1 MMNELKLSNL
11 LTPKNI
17 LLDVKEKEKDAL
29 LAKIIKTFSEVNNIA
44 DPEAL
49 AREVTE
55 REALGN
61 TGIGRG
67 IGFPHAKS
75 SQVEEISVLL
85 ARPARPIEYGA
96 LDGLPV
102 NLVILIIAPD
112 SGDNNQYLHAMARIS
127 RLLGKSEVR
136 EKRAQV
142 KTPQEA
148 IDTIAAFEN

>member
-55 REALGN
+55 REAL
-61 TGIGRG
+61 
-67 IGFPHAKS
+67 A
-75 SQVEEISVLL
+75 SVF
-85 ARPARPIEYGA
+85 RTPSPARSTRSPSFW
-96 LDGLPV
+96 PV
-102 NLVILIIAPD
+102 PPAP
-112 SGDNNQYLHAMARIS
+112 SNTAR
-127 RLLGKSEVR
+127 L
-136 EKRAQV
+136 
-142 KTPQEA
+142 T
-148 IDTIAAFEN
+148 AFRSIW

>member
-102 NLVILIIAPD
+102 NLVILIAPD

-136 EKRAQV
+136 EKLAQV

>member
-1 MMNELKLSNL
+1 MNDMRLSSL
-11 LTPKNI
+11 LTPERI
-17 LLDVKEKEKDAL
+17 LLDVKEKDKDAL
-29 LAKIIKTFSEVNNIA
+29 ISRIVKTFSEVNQIR

-49 AREVTE
+49 EREVTE

-75 SQVEEISVLL
+75 SQVDEISVML
-85 ARPARPIEYGA
+85 ARPARPVDYGA
-96 LDGLPV
+96 LDGQPV

-112 SGDNNQYLHAMARIS
+112 AGDNNQYLHSMARIS
-127 RLLGKSEVR
+127 RLLGKSEIR
-136 EKRAQV
+136 EKLAEV

-148 IDTIAAFEN
+148 IDAIAAFEG

>member
-1 MMNELKLSNL
+1 MNEMRLSAL
-11 LTPKNI
+11 LTPQSV
-17 LLDVKEKEKDAL
+17 LLDVKEKDKDVL
-29 LAKIIKTFSEVNNIA
+29 LSKIVKTFSQINKIK

-49 AREVTE
+49 EREVVE
-55 REALGN
+55 RESLGN

-85 ARPARPIEYGA
+85 CRPARPIEYGA

-102 NLVILIIAPD
+102 NLIILIIAPD
-112 SGDNNQYLHAMARIS
+112 QGDNNQYLHAMARIS

-136 EKRAQV
+136 EKLAEV
-142 KTPQEA
+142 KTPEEA
-148 IDTIAAFEN
+148 IAAIASFES